1 MNIIEVSRV
10 VIARNEQQVNDAA
23 ISRELLYPGITGFVM
38 TSWVHDTFCR

>member
-23 ISRELLYPGITGFVM
+23 ISRNSFILESLD
-38 TSWVHDTFCR
+38 SR